1 MKLEYSKS
9 FNIDHIKENYEKIK
23 SLHLEKLGSSILK
36 NEEKSKKLKNK
47 KINNNF
53 LKYF

>member
-1 MKLEYSKS
+1 MKLKYHKKH
-9 FNIDHIKENYEKIK
+9 NISEIKENYEKVK
-23 SLHLEKLGSSILK
+23 SLHLEKLGSAILK
-36 NEEKSKKLKNK
+36 NDEKLKKLKDK